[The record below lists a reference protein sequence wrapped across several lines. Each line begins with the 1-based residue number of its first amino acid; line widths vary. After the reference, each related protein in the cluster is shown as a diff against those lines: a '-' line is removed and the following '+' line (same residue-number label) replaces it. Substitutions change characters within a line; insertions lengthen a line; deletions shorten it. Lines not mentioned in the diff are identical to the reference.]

1 MFAYCILLSG
11 ALLLVFALGPDEPGK
26 GSLCA
31 FFGLILLA
39 CAYLLGKALIYR
51 VEVRGESITVHNLLR
66 KPYTVTF
73 RQIVSVKRRGGKGQ
87 WGQGRLTIR
96 TDAGQKLVVEGA
108 EVYYWRLAERI
119 RAEVRPDRL
128 TGFE

>member
-1 MFAYCILLSG
+1 MGILLSG

-66 KPYTVTF
+66 KPYTFTF

-96 TDAGQKLVVEGA
+96 TDAGQKLVMESA